1 MDTGPI
7 PLFLYFQ
14 HFICYLFDPNVFP
27 YYSIKLL
34 DWTVKPAVTKLLQT
48 ALSPNW
54 SLAALRGFDALYAAL
69 WLLPA
74 YVISFFVSC
83 IWYGEIAERT
93 ALAAQRQ
100 AQQEIVD
107 ASGVVAPAPTKLLQ
121 VRRPDAITSISQEI
135 YRSLLFCVF
144 FILAT
149 VAARLP
155 YVGFPLSFAM
165 FSWLYALYSFDYKW
179 NLHGVPLQHRTQMV
193 EDHWAYFA
201 GFGALM
207 IFVGAVMPYFEAAAV
222 VGWLFPL
229 FIVASADAN
238 PRKAYSEVQQWYTQ
252 RNQGVKFARV
262 PVFGLTVW
270 MSNALLAGLSVLPG
284 MLGLTHAPT
293 TAKGKGRAPKR
304 K

>member
-1 MDTGPI
+1 M
-7 PLFLYFQ
+7 L
-14 HFICYLFDPNVFP
+14 
-27 YYSIKLL
+27 S
-34 DWTVKPAVTKLLQT
+34 T
-48 ALSPNW
+48 ALS
-54 SLAALRGFDALYAAL
+54 SHASVAALRGFDALYATL

-100 AQQEIVD
+100 VQQELVD
-107 ASGVVAPAPTKLLQ
+107 ASGVVAPAPSRLLQ

-135 YRSLLFCVF
+135 YRSFLFCVF

-149 VAARLP
+149 LAARLP
-155 YVGFPLSFAM
+155 YIGPALGFIM
-165 FSWLYALYSFDYKW
+165 FSWLYALYCFDYKW
-179 NLHGVPLQHRTQMV
+179 NLHGVPLEHRTQMV
-193 EDHWAYFA
+193 EEHWAYFA

-229 FIVASADAN
+229 FIVAAADAN
-238 PRKAYSEVQQWYTQ
+238 PRKAYSEVHQWCAQ
-252 RNQGVKFARV
+252 REQGVKFARV
-262 PVFGLTVW
+262 PVFGLTVRVT
-270 MSNALLAGLSVLPG
+270 NALLAGLGLLPG
-284 MLGLTHAPT
+284 MLGMNPAPSV
-293 TAKGKGRAPKR
+293 KRGGRASKR